1 MQPTTDPHTPPPVHP
16 PETGAIENSTVTA
29 PRADAAGVQGHRHA
43 NEHELVVKLD
53 ENTKL
58 AEKFDELNLSPR
70 VLDSVKAA
78 GYTKPTPIQS
88 LFIPHVMTGRDVMGQ
103 AQTGTGKTAAFLL
116 PSFETLTP
124 GGNDGKVQALILAP
138 TRELA
143 MQIQGEIVKLGLALG
158 FSSITLY
165 GGSSY
170 EPQIEAL
177 KRGVDIVVGTPGRI
191 MDHMKSHRLDLSAI
205 KIAVLDEAD
214 RMLDLGFRKDI
225 EYILKHCPKSRQ
237 TLLLSAT
244 IPDDIRKLARRF
256 MHEPIEV
263 WTAVEKLSVDA
274 IEQFYLICERDQ
286 KLPTLLKL
294 LEVEQPALGI
304 VFCGTK
310 MNAKRL
316 AERLNR
322 VYIAAKEIH
331 GDLQQSRREKI
342 MQRFRSGQVNLLIAT
357 DVASRGIDVNDIT
370 HIFNYDIPYKIE
382 DYVHRVGRTG
392 RIGKSGKAFT
402 FVSRDEAEYLTEIE
416 ILINRQLIP
425 VHFDDLTSK
434 WWPIPPSK
442 PPEGFEHEHEEYIGE
457 GASAHGGRSGGGRDK
472 KRGRAGRDRREGRES
487 RAGRGGKSHASAHAP
502 AAAHAGAHP
511 PAQSGA
517 LPEHE
522 AAGVTSEPITA
533 DQIFHRTIGEEAR
546 PMVHDSEPRPAHE
559 PRLQGSGRAELAA
572 TETHS
577 EKRGGRGRRVRIPIV
592 CARCGAHS
600 TVNFEPDPARPVFC
614 SPCHKIH
621 KAEREKLAAEQAV
634 AAGASHLHE
643 FDPHVDYV
651 GPVPSD
657 ALLPEDAAGIPSRA
671 DGGLGGAEIN
681 LFD

>member
-1 MQPTTDPHTPPPVHP
+1 M
-16 PETGAIENSTVTA
+16 
-29 PRADAAGVQGHRHA
+29 
-43 NEHELVVKLD
+43 
-53 ENTKL
+53 
-58 AEKFDELNLSPR
+58 
-70 VLDSVKAA
+70 DSVRTA

-88 LFIPHVMTGRDVMGQ
+88 LFIPQARTGRDVMGQ

-116 PSFETLTP
+116 PSFETLKP
-124 GGNDGKVQALILAP
+124 GGASGVQELILAP

-143 MQIQGEIVKLGLALG
+143 LQIQGEIVKLGSPLG
-158 FSSITLY
+158 FSSVTVY

-170 EPQIEAL
+170 DPQIAAL

-191 MDHMKSHRLDLSAI
+191 MDHMKSHRLDLSMI

-244 IPDDIRKLARRF
+244 IPEDIRKLARRF
-256 MHEPIEV
+256 MHEPVEI
-263 WTAVEKLSVDA
+263 WTAIEKLSVDA
-274 IEQFYLICERDQ
+274 IEQFYTICERDK

-294 LEVEQPALGI
+294 LEIEKPSLGI

-310 MNAKRL
+310 MGAKRL
-316 AERLNR
+316 AEKLNR
-322 VYIAAKEIH
+322 LYIPAKEIH
-331 GDLQQSRREKI
+331 GDLQQARREKI
-342 MQRFRSGQVNLLIAT
+342 MERFRSGQVNLLIAT

-370 HIFNYDIPYKIE
+370 HIFNYDIPYKID

-416 ILINRQLIP
+416 ILINRELVPIQ
-425 VHFDDLTSK
+425 FDDLTSK

-442 PPEGFEHEHEEYIGE
+442 PPEGFEHEHEQYIGE
-457 GASAHGGRSGGGRDK
+457 GDQAHGGRREGSARGRKGARRGQREGSEGGGGRRAK
-472 KRGRAGRDRREGRES
+472 PGRASHSERAPRSQPAPPPES
-487 RAGRGGKSHASAHAP
+487 STHTAHAVGSP
-502 AAAHAGAHP
+502 HHPIAGD
-511 PAQSGA
+511 A
-517 LPEHE
+517 LPEQQTMGV
-522 AAGVTSEPITA
+522 AGAPMTA
-533 DQIFHRTIGEEAR
+533 DQIFFGTTDSPRDGPPAQAPEQAAER
-546 PMVHDSEPRPAHE
+546 PQR
-559 PRLQGSGRAELAA
+559 QGSAER
-572 TETHS
+572 S
-577 EKRGGRGRRVRIPIV
+577 GRGRRPRIAIV
-592 CARCGAHS
+592 CARCGIQAH
-600 TVNFEPDPARPVFC
+600 VNFEPDPSRPVFC
-614 SPCHKIH
+614 GPCHKIH

-643 FDPHVDYV
+643 LDPHTGYA

-657 ALLPEDAAGIPSRA
+657 ALLPEDAAGIPSRV

>member
-1 MQPTTDPHTPPPVHP
+1 M
-16 PETGAIENSTVTA
+16 IVT
-29 PRADAAGVQGHRHA
+29 
-43 NEHELVVKLD
+43 LD
-53 ENTKL
+53 EHTKL
-58 AEKFDELNLSPR
+58 AESFDELKLSAHI
-70 VLDSVKAA
+70 LESVIAA

-88 LFIPHVMTGRDVMGQ
+88 LFIPRALTGHDVMGQ

-143 MQIQGEIVKLGLALG
+143 MQIQGEIVKLGAPLG
-158 FSSITLY
+158 FSSITVY

-170 EPQIEAL
+170 EPQIAAL
-177 KRGVDIVVGTPGRI
+177 KKGVDVVVGTPGRI

-205 KIAVLDEAD
+205 KVAVLDEAD

-256 MHEPIEV
+256 MHDPIEI

-274 IEQFYLICERDQ
+274 IEQFYMICERDK

-294 LEVEQPALGI
+294 LDVEQPPLGI
-304 VFCGTK
+304 VFCSTK
-310 MNAKRL
+310 MGAKRL

-322 VYIAAKEIH
+322 LYIPAKEIH

-342 MQRFRSGQVNLLIAT
+342 MERFRSGKVNLLIAT

-425 VHFDDLTSK
+425 VHFEDLTSK
-434 WWPIPPSK
+434 WWPVPPTA
-442 PPEGFEHEHEEYIGE
+442 PPEGFEHEHEEYIVE
-457 GASAHGGRSGGGRDK
+457 GAHGGGRGEGGRDK
-472 KRGRAGRDRREGRES
+472 KRGRGGRRGSASGSGSGSREGRGS
-487 RAGRGGKSHASAHAP
+487 REGKARAPAHAAATHSGGETQRPAASAALTEHDTQGIP
-502 AAAHAGAHP
+502 
-511 PAQSGA
+511 SG
-517 LPEHE
+517 
-522 AAGVTSEPITA
+522 PITA
-533 DQIFHRTIGEEAR
+533 DQIFHRTVG
-546 PMVHDSEPRPAHE
+546 DQEPRPHE
-559 PRLQGSGRAELAA
+559 PRPQGSGHAESPSAPEVAA
-572 TETHS
+572 NAEGGWKAAPPTDERRDSH
-577 EKRGGRGRRVRIPIV
+577 GRGRRRRIAIV

-600 TVNFEPDPARPVFC
+600 TVNFEPDPTRPVFC

-643 FDPHVDYV
+643 FDAHTEYA
-651 GPVPSD
+651 GPMPSD
-657 ALLPEDAAGIPSRA
+657 ALLPEDATGIPSRA